1 MHIGFYIETN
11 GGTPQNTEIY
21 NALNEAVENEE
32 VDDASVFYNN
42 IDFNPVTSKF
52 GMFNSADM
60 WSFKGLLIATSTG
73 NVIRASKIV
82 NNFKLAYLYDPFEKE
97 GATLFSLMGISKI
110 VPIITK
116 TKEDS
121 DEVFRLTGKESFLLG
136 NFSIKDI
143 IEVLYERV

>member
-1 MHIGFYIETN
+1 MHIGFYLETS

-42 IDFNPVTSKF
+42 IDFNPITSKF

-60 WSFKGLLIATSTG
+60 WSFTGLLVATSTG

-82 NNFKLAYLYDPFEKE
+82 NKLKLAYLYDPFDKQDM
-97 GATLFSLMGISKI
+97 GLFNLMGVSKM
-110 VPIITK
+110 VPILTK
-116 TKEDS
+116 TQEDS
-121 DEVFRLTGKESFLLG
+121 DEVYRLTGIKPFLLD

-143 IEVLYERV
+143 IEVLYE